1 MRARLRSLYVGACE
15 ELASLLERRG
25 DSTGVLG
32 VLVKALEAD
41 PYPEDIQR
49 RVMVLRA
56 DLGDWDGLDV
66 QWVRLNFALENE
78 QDLQPEEETR
88 EFYDSPLRALWSVPI
103 WDPDG
108 GVGYFRVAELAA
120 KGTGRTSARSAPRR
134 AVVLNPLAPC
144 PHPT

>member
-1 MRARLRSLYVGACE
+1 VGACE

-103 WDPDG
+103 WDP
-108 GVGYFRVAELAA
+108 RVLP
-120 KGTGRTSARSAPRR
+120 GS
-134 AVVLNPLAPC
+134 
-144 PHPT
+144 